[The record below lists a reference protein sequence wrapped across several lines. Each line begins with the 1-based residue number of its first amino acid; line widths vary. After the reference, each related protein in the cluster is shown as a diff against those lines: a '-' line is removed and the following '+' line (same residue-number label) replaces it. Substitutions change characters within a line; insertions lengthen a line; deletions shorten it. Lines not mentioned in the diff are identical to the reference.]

1 MRDKKQ
7 HITNLEEKSSEFFS
21 KGNIAWE
28 KSEAEV
34 WAELENSIQRKPA
47 AKLVAFNTKILRW
60 SAAAVVAIVVGLS
73 ALTFLYS
80 KTVESLPGEQL
91 VAELPDG
98 SRVELNAGSTLKYY
112 PLKWKF
118 ERKLKFSGE
127 AYFEVQK
134 GEKFEVESENGSTR
148 VLGTSFNIYSRD
160 TQYRVTCLTG
170 KVEVVSKSK
179 ESVFLTPNN
188 HVEIENGKFVMKTEN
203 KAENYVRWKNNEFFF
218 AGRPLKEVFEEV
230 ERQYGVTIQ
239 LDPDLYKRN
248 FASNFSKKH
257 KVEDVL
263 DFVCKSMQIQF
274 VKQSEN
280 VFLIVEKS

>member
-1 MRDKKQ
+1 MRDKKL

-21 KGNIAWE
+21 KGKIAWE
-28 KSEAEV
+28 KPEADV
-34 WAELENSIQRKPA
+34 WAELENSIQSKPA
-47 AKLVAFNTKILRW
+47 GKSISLNTKILRW
-60 SAAAVVAIVVGLS
+60 SAAAVVAILVGFS

-80 KTVESLPGEQL
+80 TSVESLPGEQL
-91 VAELPDG
+91 LAELPDG
-98 SRVELNAGSTLKYY
+98 STVELNAGSTLKYY

-118 ERKLKFSGE
+118 ERKLQFSGE
-127 AYFEVQK
+127 GYFEVQK
-134 GEKFEVESENGSTR
+134 GKKFEVVSENGSTR

-170 KVEVVSKSK
+170 KVEVVSNNN
-179 ESVFLTPNN
+179 ESVFLTPND
-188 HVEIENGKFVMKTEN
+188 HVEIENGKLLMKTEN
-203 KAENYVRWKNNEFFF
+203 KAENYVSWKNNEFFF

-230 ERQYGVTIQ
+230 ERQYGITIQ
-239 LDPDLYKRN
+239 LDPHLYKRN

-263 DFVCKSMQIQF
+263 DFVCKSMQIKF

>member
-7 HITNLEEKSSEFFS
+7 HITNLEEKSSQFFS
-21 KGNIAWE
+21 KGKIAWE
-28 KSEAEV
+28 KSEADV
-34 WAELENSIQRKPA
+34 WAELDHSIQAKPA
-47 AKLVAFNTKILRW
+47 GKSVSFSTQILRW
-60 SAAAVVAIVVGLS
+60 STAAVVAVLVGFS
-73 ALTFLYS
+73 ALTFLFS
-80 KTVESLPGEQL
+80 KSVESLPGEQL

-98 SRVELNAGSTLKYY
+98 STVELNAGSTLKYY

-118 ERKLKFSGE
+118 ERKLQFSGE
-127 AYFEVQK
+127 GYFEVRK
-134 GEKFEVESENGSTR
+134 GKKFEVESENGTTR

-170 KVEVVSKSK
+170 KVEVVSKSR
-179 ESVFLTPNN
+179 ESVLLKPND
-188 HVEIENGKFVMKTEN
+188 HVEIENGKLFMKTES
-203 KAENYVRWKNNEFFF
+203 KAENYVSWKNNEFFF

-239 LDPDLYKRN
+239 LNPDLYKRN

-263 DFVCKSMQIQF
+263 DFVCKSMQIKY